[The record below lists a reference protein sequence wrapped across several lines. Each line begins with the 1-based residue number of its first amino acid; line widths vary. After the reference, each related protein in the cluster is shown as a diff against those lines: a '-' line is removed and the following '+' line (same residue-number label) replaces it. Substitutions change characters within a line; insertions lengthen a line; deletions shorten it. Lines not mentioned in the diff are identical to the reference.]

1 LEFGWNFGAGGN
13 SGSGNIQE
21 IDFLSGRRGTEWSIM
36 AWVILTSPLWEMP
49 HRNEAVVNHY
59 FSYSGPQ
66 FPTGF
71 VAILYNDCSEAVRQA
86 N

>member
-1 LEFGWNFGAGGN
+1 
-13 SGSGNIQE
+13 
-21 IDFLSGRRGTEWSIM
+21 M